1 VWVVQPR
8 QLRLQVG
15 DGPKVLPEDAV
26 AADRLFESAKQENPR
41 IFDGPVVLVTAS
53 SQDGLADPLMLIK
66 AVTNNVEMR

>member
-41 IFDGPVVLVTAS
+41 ISKGGALAAARRLGNAATA
-53 SQDGLADPLMLIK
+53 
-66 AVTNNVEMR
+66 R